1 MQDATCAV
9 ADCSVPSARSEPLP
23 SADRSAALLPKPK
36 RARADAQPN
45 LPPSMGVWLQL
56 AEIALV
62 VSVDG
67 RKGAAGGTVLAAVMS
82 ALAAMAQ
89 VVCEREVYTPQGEPE
104 LVARMRPFFNRLADG
119 FVRSEH
125 TELWTTACYEAA
137 LVGTACLLRLD
148 HTIFVEDQVGG
159 LSCGAL
165 WRSAAD
171 RSASV

>member
-148 HTIFVEDQVGG
+148 HTIVEDQVGRWAQ
-159 LSCGAL
+159 LRCT
-165 WRSAAD
+165 RSAAD